1 MKVQAMRLL
10 GVVVVVMPVLAS
22 LLMTAEAQS
31 CTGEKHPVDQDAVC
45 NYVMGKHTDI
55 NMTEAWGRGCA
66 GGVRLTV
73 NESCSSCVWMGKA
86 DDTNPGHVDDFAA
99 SSSSEM
105 LYFRICCLLKHANHT
120 FSISSFRPRGRYV
133 EGRVTFYISL
143 GKPEVCFFFQLSEM
157 NVLSSCAD
165 KQQWCYMK
173 PPLSSVQALPTPSQ
187 TPPPIGT
194 QNMHWIIPYM
204 GTCLWSAMVPCD
216 SPCVNL
222 YSLEHGISSSG
233 AFPLIILLL

>member
-1 MKVQAMRLL
+1 MMAQAMPLL
-10 GVVVVVMPVLAS
+10 GVVVVVMPVLAF

-31 CTGEKHPVDQDAVC
+31 CAGEKHPDQDAVC

-73 NESCSSCVWMGKA
+73 NSSCSSCVWMGKA
-86 DDTNPGHVDDFAA
+86 DDTNPRHVDFAA

-105 LYFRICCLLKHANHT
+105 LYFRICCLLQVANHT
-120 FSISSFRPRGRYV
+120 FSIRSFRRRSRYV
-133 EGRVTFYISL
+133 EGTVSFYISL
-143 GKPEVCFFFQLSEM
+143 GKPDVCFFFQLSEM

-173 PPLSSVQALPTPSQ
+173 PQLSSVQAVLPTPSQ
-187 TPPPIGT
+187 TPPP
-194 QNMHWIIPYM
+194 M
-204 GTCLWSAMVPCD
+204 GT
-216 SPCVNL
+216 
-222 YSLEHGISSSG
+222 
-233 AFPLIILLL
+233 